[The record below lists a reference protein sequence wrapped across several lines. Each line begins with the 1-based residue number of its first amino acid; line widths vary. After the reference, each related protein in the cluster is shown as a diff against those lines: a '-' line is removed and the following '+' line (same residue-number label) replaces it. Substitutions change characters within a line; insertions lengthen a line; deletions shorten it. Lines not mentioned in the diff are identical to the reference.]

1 MEVGQK
7 IDHYTLEDK
16 VGDGGFGDVFRA
28 VDDNTGMEVAIKC
41 SRPQE
46 RSRIQ
51 DFEAPGDCAVIRL
64 WRVAR

>member
-41 SRPQE
+41 SRPQ
-46 RSRIQ
+46 
-51 DFEAPGDCAVIRL
+51 
-64 WRVAR
+64 